1 MYKFIFMPVIIS
13 LHTITQHCDHSA
25 LMAMCALRTAQWRT
39 NTFRATLNVGAAAV
53 FRCYC
58 CCWLASKRGNEQNNE
73 KESTLQKINIIF
85 HRDHHL

>member
-39 NTFRATLNVGAAAV
+39 NTFRATSNVGAAAV
-53 FRCYC
+53 FHLLLLL
-58 CCWLASKRGNEQNNE
+58 LAGIEARQQTKQRKRKHIAKDQ
-73 KESTLQKINIIF
+73 
-85 HRDHHL
+85 HHFSS